1 MVPNVELPQVKD
13 LGRLCRAWLK
23 KQDFRIPQLI
33 LSDGHL
39 PFIGLT
45 EKIAF
50 LEAGRSEIMIK
61 PNPYKLLYAY

>member
-13 LGRLCRAWLK
+13 LGRFCRAWLK

-50 LEAGRSEIMIK
+50 LEGR
-61 PNPYKLLYAY
+61 AF